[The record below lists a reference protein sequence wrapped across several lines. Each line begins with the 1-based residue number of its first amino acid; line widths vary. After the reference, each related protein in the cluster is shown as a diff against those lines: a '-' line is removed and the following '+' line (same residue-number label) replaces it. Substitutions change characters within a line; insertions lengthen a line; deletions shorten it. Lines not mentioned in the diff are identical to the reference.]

1 VPPKSPFKTLFLTNY
16 FAQFLRLT
24 KFHCF
29 FRTDFVALL
38 TEKGRN
44 LAFPNVKLTNF
55 ANVLEFFSQ
64 FPTSKIGKKK
74 TLTLM
79 MVSDLQC
86 FRLMKTWTDILSY
99 ALTSVNLLTSGQWCV
114 A

>member
-1 VPPKSPFKTLFLTNY
+1 M
-16 FAQFLRLT
+16 
-24 KFHCF
+24 
-29 FRTDFVALL
+29 TDFVALL
-38 TEKGRN
+38 TETGRN

-55 ANVLEFFSQ
+55 ANVLETFSQ
-64 FPTSKIGKKK
+64 FSTSKIGKKENPD
-74 TLTLM
+74 

-99 ALTSVNLLTSGQWCV
+99 PLTSVNLLPSGQWCV

>member
-1 VPPKSPFKTLFLTNY
+1 VSPKGPLKTLFLTNC

-29 FRTDFVALL
+29 FTTDFVALL

-55 ANVLEFFSQ
+55 ANFLETFSQ
-64 FPTSKIGKKK
+64 FSTYKIGQKENPD
-74 TLTLM
+74 TN
-79 MVSDLQC
+79 DG
-86 FRLMKTWTDILSY
+86 I
-99 ALTSVNLLTSGQWCV
+99 
-114 A
+114 